1 LALAKL
7 QYGIS
12 YYSKPEY
19 VCCICHAGKFDKSA
33 SKRWFNKGFIENGL
47 STWMAQETIQTSQLS
62 IPFYKNSTAHGI
74 DSAEQIRM
82 EWWPS
87 INENWLNVKINLDA
101 NVS

>member
-1 LALAKL
+1 MTAA
-7 QYGIS
+7 
-12 YYSKPEY
+12 
-19 VCCICHAGKFDKSA
+19 CRAGKFDKPV
-33 SKRWFNKGFIENGL
+33 SKRGFNKGFIENGL

-87 INENWLNVKINLDA
+87 INENWLNVKINLEQMDHRDRAA
-101 NVS
+101 NLCR